1 MEITNIDYRIIN
13 LLTADQAHTLQLI
26 PVEVLE
32 KEIRYFHIENKL
44 PKKQEVTFITG
55 KKALFEPIEANLFEK
70 WLYSYYPKSANENK
84 RQDNHPNE
92 EADVV
97 RFLSK
102 VIEEAIAMNASD
114 IHVEKYESYARI
126 RFRWEGQLIE
136 KYDIPFEKYN
146 ALISRIKILADLDIS
161 EKRLPQDG
169 RIFQGNELQKI
180 DIRVSIIPSKF
191 GEKAVLRLLNR
202 STQHLNLHNLGMS
215 DSLLQTYKK
224 AIYQPNGII
233 LITGPTGSGKTTTLY
248 ATLNLLNNTQK
259 NILTIEDPIEYSIEG
274 INQIQ
279 VHQEIGLSFG
289 HALRSFLR
297 QDPDIIMIG
306 EIRDKETA
314 EIAIRAA
321 LTGHLVLSTLH
332 TNTALDAITRLSD
345 MGIPPYLIAASLRM
359 TVAQRLIRILC
370 KCKQSTENVLDKD
383 IQHQYNIHTH
393 FQPVGCKDCNFTG
406 YTRRKAIYE
415 MILVDESLSQK
426 VKKMQLDDYL
436 AQNPHIST
444 LKSETIRLILAG
456 ETSLEEGLP
465 FLYF

>member
-13 LLTADQAHTLQLI
+13 LLTADQAHSLQLI
-26 PVEVLE
+26 PYQIQD
-32 KEIRYFHIENKL
+32 KEIYYFYIEGTQ
-44 PKKQEVTFITG
+44 PKKQEVSFLTG
-55 KKALFEPIEANLFEK
+55 KKAYFEPIESLIFEK
-70 WLYSYYPKSANENK
+70 HLYSYYPKSQNENK
-84 RQDNHPNE
+84 RQESLPNE

-97 RFLSK
+97 RFLYK

-136 KYDIPFEKYN
+136 KYAIPFEKYN
-146 ALISRIKILADLDIS
+146 ALISRIKIIADLDIS

-169 RIFQGNELQKI
+169 RIFQGDEIQKI

-202 STQHLNLHNLGMS
+202 STQHLNLHNLGMN
-215 DSLLQTYKK
+215 DSLLLTYKK
-224 AIYQPNGII
+224 AIYQPNGIL

-248 ATLNLLNNTQK
+248 ATLNLLNRTQK

-274 INQIQ
+274 INQMQ
-279 VHQEIGLSFG
+279 VHQDIGLTFG
-289 HALRSFLR
+289 NALRAFLR

-332 TNTALDAITRLSD
+332 TNNALDAITRLAD

-370 KCKQSTENVLDKD
+370 QCRKKTESVVENE
-383 IQHQYNIHTH
+383 IQTQYHIHTH
-393 FQPVGCKDCNFTG
+393 YEAVGCKDCNFTG

-415 MILVDESLSQK
+415 MILIDEALSQK
-426 VKKMQLDDYL
+426 IKKLQLDDYL
-436 AQNPHIST
+436 SQNPQIST
-444 LKSETIRLILAG
+444 LKSEILQLIQTG
-456 ETSLEEGLP
+456 DTSLEEGLP